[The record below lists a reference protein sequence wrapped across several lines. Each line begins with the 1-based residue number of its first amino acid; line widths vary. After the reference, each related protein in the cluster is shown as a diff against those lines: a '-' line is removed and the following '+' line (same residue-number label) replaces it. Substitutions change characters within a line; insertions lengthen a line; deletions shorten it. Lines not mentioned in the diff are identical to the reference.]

1 MTSERPVKTPLH
13 APKIDREWRMT
24 LILAGV
30 AALLCVAAA
39 IEVAGP
45 YL

>member
-1 MTSERPVKTPLH
+1 MKTPFR

-30 AALLCVAAA
+30 VALLCVA
-39 IEVAGP
+39 VAVVVALR
-45 YL
+45 YF

>member
-1 MTSERPVKTPLH
+1 MTSERPVKTQLH
-13 APKIDREWRMT
+13 TPKIDCEWRMP

-30 AALLCVAAA
+30 AALLCVAVA
-39 IEVAGP
+39 IEVAAR

>member
-30 AALLCVAAA
+30 AALLCVAVA
-39 IEVAGP
+39 IEVAAR